1 MGGPGVDRLGV
12 LVVESRDLVAARLK
26 VQLEGLGHQVVAIAR
41 DGREAIATTRECR
54 PDLVIM
60 NHRLPNLDG
69 IDTARAIVN
78 VRPVPVVLLADYAGT
93 VLVRRAREAGVL
105 AHLRLGDERQL
116 RASIDA
122 ARARFRELELLCG
135 QASDVGEALATR
147 KVVEQAKEV
156 LIVRA
161 RLSETQAFDHIR
173 ERSLSRS
180 TSLGRVAGAIVDAE
194 QIVSPKSS
202 MATSLQRLLA
212 IVAREF
218 VPGSGQALPAGSH
231 PGRRPSTAAVPQ
243 KEPAPT
249 LAPA

>member
-1 MGGPGVDRLGV
+1 MEQLRV

-41 DGREAIATTRECR
+41 DGREAIATTRAWQ
-54 PDLVIM
+54 PDLIVM
-60 NHRLPNLDG
+60 SHRLPGLDG
-69 IDTARAIVN
+69 IDAARAIVN
-78 VRPVPVVLLADYAGT
+78 VRPVPVVLVADYAGA
-93 VLVRRAREAGVL
+93 VLARRAREAGVL
-105 AHLRLGDERQL
+105 AHLRPGNEQQL
-116 RASIDA
+116 RASITA

-135 QASDVGEALATR
+135 QARDLGEALATR

-161 RLSETQAFDHIR
+161 RLSEAQAFDHIR
-173 ERSLSRS
+173 EGSLTRS
-180 TSLGRVAGAIVDAE
+180 TSLGYVAGAIVGAE
-194 QIVSPKSS
+194 QIVSPKTS
-202 MATSLQRLLA
+202 MATSLKRLLD

-218 VPGSGQALPAGSH
+218 VPGSGQARAGGFH